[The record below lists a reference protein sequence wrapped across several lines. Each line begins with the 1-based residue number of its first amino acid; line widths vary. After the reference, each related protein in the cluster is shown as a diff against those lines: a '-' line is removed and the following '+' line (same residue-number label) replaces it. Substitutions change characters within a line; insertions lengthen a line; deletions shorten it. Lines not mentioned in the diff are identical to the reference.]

1 MEQVKHGPVFILY
14 YCCVKGRSTHT
25 YTLIDVYPTMNL
37 QEKSFGFSMAVLFN
51 PNSTQKKITF
61 LFNSKEVFTFRNIP
75 SRVTTVNKLS
85 LICTFGLSEILK
97 LDVPPETTMYFI
109 QAGDPD
115 LGHLVATCCTQKK
128 QILK

>member
-1 MEQVKHGPVFILY
+1 
-14 YCCVKGRSTHT
+14 
-25 YTLIDVYPTMNL
+25 
-37 QEKSFGFSMAVLFN
+37 MAVLFN